1 MTQLEALN
9 RLVHEPAEADAL
21 LRLLAAYPLTK
32 PEKALLVTVREAGD
46 GVRSLVLAA
55 GAEVALRTVRI
66 RLLPHLLAT

>member
-9 RLVHEPAEADAL
+9 RLAHEPSEADAL

-32 PEKALLVTVREAGD
+32 PEKALLVSVREAGG